1 MLHDEIM
8 SEQSE
13 VSLHFSDY
21 WRVVKNR
28 WPIILTIFVI
38 VVGTAYFY
46 SKSLDKIYS
55 ASAVIQV
62 DRENKQLNVFT
73 PSLDNFDVIFFQ
85 TEFEL
90 IQSKVVLMRVINAL
104 NLREKFSRR
113 VGLPAGQLL
122 TEDQTYTMLRRQYLQ
137 VQPYRNTKLIE
148 IVAYSTDPDEAALI
162 ANTIARE
169 YESYRVEK
177 IRTNKEQGLAT
188 LKDELDRQKA
198 EVDRAK
204 AKVEKLRRELELDI
218 AGGFGAAGNT
228 TLQDVELQ
236 RKEAMLSEMRADV
249 LARKVRLEKVKGL
262 TIGEIENVLK
272 PLGLED
278 PTITTT
284 KQNYLQTETFI
295 ESLKKQG
302 IESNHPRMQQ
312 SLAQLAKLRQQLND
326 LISGIKNSLEID
338 LSVAQSKLDSL
349 EAEVALLKDRA
360 RGVRSDKLAPFEDA
374 QREFETQQS
383 IYSLVAA
390 RYRQE
395 SVESQIAI
403 QPVTIINQAEPSTR
417 PVKPNLAL
425 NMALSAVVG
434 LVLGVSLAFFIEYL
448 DTSVKSLDD
457 VERFLNTSVVGVV
470 PEGVN
475 SLNLEG
481 PDSPNAEA
489 YRILR
494 AKIDLKAKGDGAHTL
509 TIVSGGPGE
518 GKTTTLFNLAY
529 VCAYSGIN
537 TLVIDTDFRRHSVN
551 SILGIT
557 NEPGLADFLLGYA
570 PLHECIRAT
579 EIPNLHVITAGKLPP
594 QCMGALSPAKMS
606 EIVQTLRPHYDVVL
620 FDAPPILGISDAAV
634 IVHEVDT
641 TLLVIQHR
649 RYPRN
654 ISWRAK
660 KVVEEVGGRFGGVIL
675 NKVQLRSD
683 ESYYYYTSYYGYHGY
698 YKAGSKNEARKKA
711 RQNKRQLEKRNKSLQ
726 TSDSANAITD
736 TGTERKSRDEF

>member
-1 MLHDEIM
+1 MP
-8 SEQSE
+8 EQTE

-28 WPIILTIFVI
+28 WPIILTIFVL
-38 VVGTAYFY
+38 VVTTAYFY
-46 SKSLDKIYS
+46 SKSLDKIYA
-55 ASAVIQV
+55 ASAVIEV
-62 DRENKQLNVFT
+62 DRENRQLDVFRQSMDQFE
-73 PSLDNFDVIFFQ
+73 PVFFQ
-85 TEFEL
+85 TEFER
-90 IQSKVVLMRVINAL
+90 IQSKIVLNRVIAL
-104 NLREKFSRR
+104 LGLREKFSTRM
-113 VGLPAGQLL
+113 GLPADQPL
-122 TEDQTYTMLRRQYLQ
+122 TEDQTYTLLRRQYLT

-148 IVAYSTDPDEAALI
+148 IMAYSVDPGEAALI
-162 ANTIARE
+162 ANAVASE
-169 YESYRVEK
+169 YESYRVENIK
-177 IRTNKEQGLAT
+177 QRTTAGLVT
-188 LKDELDRQKA
+188 LKEELDKQKA

-204 AKVEKLRRELELDI
+204 ARVEKLRKEMEIDI
-218 AGGFGAAGNT
+218 VGGFGTGSNT
-228 TLQDVELQ
+228 TLQDLELQ
-236 RKEAMLSEMRADV
+236 RKEAILSEMKADV
-249 LARKVRLEKVKGL
+249 LARRVRMEKVKDL
-262 TIGEIENVLK
+262 SIAQIENVLQ

-278 PTITTT
+278 STISST
-284 KQNYLQTETFI
+284 KQSFLQSETFL

-302 IESNHPRMQQ
+302 IGSDHPRMQQ
-312 SLAQLAKLRQQLND
+312 AEAQLAKLRSQLNN
-326 LISGIKNSLEID
+326 LINGVKTSLEID

-349 EAEVALLKDRA
+349 EAEVTLLKERA
-360 RGVRSDKLAPFEDA
+360 RGARGDKLAPYEDA
-374 QREFETQQS
+374 QRELETQQS
-383 IYSLVAA
+383 IYALVAA
-390 RYRQE
+390 RYKQE
-395 SVESQIAI
+395 SVDAQISI
-403 QPVTIINQAEPSTR
+403 QPVTLINQAEVSPSQR
-417 PVKPNLAL
+417 PVKPNLVL
-425 NMALSAVVG
+425 NIALSAVVG

-457 VERFLNTSVVGVV
+457 VERYLNTTVVGVV

-475 SLNLEG
+475 TLNLEG

-494 AKIDLKAKGDGAHTL
+494 AKIDLKARAEGAHTL

-537 TLVIDTDFRRHSVN
+537 TLVIDTDFRRHSIN
-551 SILGIT
+551 AILGVS
-557 NEPGLADFLLGYA
+557 NDQGLADFLLGYS

-606 EIVQTLRPHYDVVL
+606 EIVQTLKPHYDVIL

-641 TLLVIQHR
+641 TLLAIQHR

-683 ESYYYYTSYYGYHGY
+683 DSYYYYTSYYGYYGY
-698 YKAGSKNEARKKA
+698 YKSGSKGDTQKKA
-711 RQNKRQLEKRNKSLQ
+711 RENKRQLEKKNKQLQ
-726 TSDSANAITD
+726 QTAPAA
-736 TGTERKSRDEF
+736 GGEGAAPERRRSDEF